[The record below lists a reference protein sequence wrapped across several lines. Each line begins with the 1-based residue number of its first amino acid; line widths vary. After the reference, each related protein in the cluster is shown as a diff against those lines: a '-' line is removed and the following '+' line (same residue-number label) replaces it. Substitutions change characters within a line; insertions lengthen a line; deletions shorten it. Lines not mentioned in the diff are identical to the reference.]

1 MGCRS
6 VSHFRA
12 RFQAIGSFSL
22 CKLHAVLMR
31 CVDQGKLVVLHLHFS
46 ILQCRIIQGL
56 STSAVLVHCNPKH
69 QRSLGKYQVA
79 SLRGPLLLR
88 WLTRF
93 SDDAPSQAHMFPGGT
108 SQFRRLMDQAL
119 TAFELS
125 QVGFRPS
132 RLRPGGTTELYF
144 DNYTIS
150 RIRFMGRWRCFDTLD
165 HHVQDAWSV
174 LVLFRIEPSIIESLN
189 KLVKVG
195 LAKFANPPVDSWC
208 CFFDRSK

>member
-1 MGCRS
+1 
-6 VSHFRA
+6 
-12 RFQAIGSFSL
+12 
-22 CKLHAVLMR
+22 
-31 CVDQGKLVVLHLHFS
+31 
-46 ILQCRIIQGL
+46 
-56 STSAVLVHCNPKH
+56 
-69 QRSLGKYQVA
+69 
-79 SLRGPLLLR
+79 
-88 WLTRF
+88 
-93 SDDAPSQAHMFPGGT
+93 
-108 SQFRRLMDQAL
+108 MDQAL